1 MGFSFKTAFDH
12 LDGLTLTYGDL
23 MNEIIEVRRK
33 YLGDLAPE
41 VNTHDMLY
49 QMMQMGWV
57 SFPDDGTG
65 GDTSTCIFKICEDVR
80 EVRKRIDSYKEQFVR
95 EQALRW
101 LDEMESD
108 GQCIL
113 VKVDLKEYE
122 QAVRELAAKES

>member
-1 MGFSFKTAFDH
+1 MGFSFKTAFEH
-12 LDGLTLTYGDL
+12 LNGEVLTYGDL

-80 EVRKRIDSYKEQFVR
+80 AVR
-95 EQALRW
+95 ERIEGHKKAFIINQAKHW
-101 LDEMESD
+101 LDEEESD
-108 GQCIL
+108 GQL
-113 VKVDLKEYE
+113 YPLDTAPNEYYAAVK
-122 QAVRELAAKES
+122 ELAVGKF